1 MAYGGMHIHVLCI
14 LCRPVRYQTCIY
26 FYVYIYVFYTHAYLT
41 DPEYQSLLFLHFL
54 VFKQLQN
61 VTQNKGGKLNTPWIQ
76 LPWNPFAAL
85 QFFLTKICILG
96 VTQCQHQHDVF
107 CYLTRCACVFFVV
120 VLQRISVILILSIFF
135 DSPIKTIYPVATHP
149 YSKGSHRHK
158 HSQNSQA
165 WGCPSNILKMPKVV
179 CLSQSL
185 PLNSDRLPVDVSGSQ
200 LLFGIMFHMIYKNV
214 LDKNHP
220 HRTHR
225 PCPIPSNDH
234 IM

>member
-1 MAYGGMHIHVLCI
+1 MRGHELWVQLMSQQEDIGWNRDMQLAYGIWWHAHTCIMYIVQTCQISDMYIFLCI
-14 LCRPVRYQTCIY
+14 
-26 FYVYIYVFYTHAYLT
+26 YIYVFYTHAYLT

-135 DSPIKTIYPVATHP
+135 WLTH
-149 YSKGSHRHK
+149 
-158 HSQNSQA
+158 QN
-165 WGCPSNILKMPKVV
+165 N
-179 CLSQSL
+179 
-185 PLNSDRLPVDVSGSQ
+185 
-200 LLFGIMFHMIYKNV
+200 
-214 LDKNHP
+214 
-220 HRTHR
+220 
-225 PCPIPSNDH
+225 IPSSNTSLFKR
-234 IM
+234 ITSSQTFSEFSTLGMPLQYPENA

>member
-1 MAYGGMHIHVLCI
+1 MVACTYMYYVYCADLSDIRHVYI
-14 LCRPVRYQTCIY
+14 FMYI
-26 FYVYIYVFYTHAYLT
+26 YIYVFYTHAYLT

-135 DSPIKTIYPVATHP
+135 WLTH
-149 YSKGSHRHK
+149 
-158 HSQNSQA
+158 QN
-165 WGCPSNILKMPKVV
+165 N
-179 CLSQSL
+179 
-185 PLNSDRLPVDVSGSQ
+185 
-200 LLFGIMFHMIYKNV
+200 
-214 LDKNHP
+214 
-220 HRTHR
+220 
-225 PCPIPSNDH
+225 IPSSNTSLFKR
-234 IM
+234 ITSSQTFSEFSSLGMPLQYPENA